1 MIRVIRVVRGRD
13 GGLLDAAALERF
25 VREARAAGRR
35 IVFTNGVFDLLH
47 PGHVRYLQAARAHGD
62 LLIVGL
68 NSDASVRR
76 NKGPE
81 RPINPEDERA
91 EVLAALACVDAVS
104 IFDDDTPADI
114 IRRVQPDVLV
124 KGSDWPADQIV
135 GRDTVEARGG
145 RVVLEPVE
153 QGYST
158 SAIIDRARHLKGGS
172 TSRPLQDARHNRSAI
187 HEYDGVHEPPLQVRP
202 RAVR

>member
-1 MIRVIRVVRGRD
+1 MTA
-13 GGLLDAAALERF
+13 GLLDAAALQRF

-76 NKGPE
+76 NKGPD

-91 EVLAALACVDAVS
+91 EILAALACVDAVS
-104 IFDDDTPADI
+104 VFDEDTPTDI

-135 GRDTVEARGG
+135 GRDTVEGRGG
-145 RVVLEPVE
+145 KVVLEPVE
-153 QGYST
+153 RGYST
-158 SAIIDRARHLKGGS
+158 SAIIDKARSG
-172 TSRPLQDARHNRSAI
+172 
-187 HEYDGVHEPPLQVRP
+187 
-202 RAVR
+202 